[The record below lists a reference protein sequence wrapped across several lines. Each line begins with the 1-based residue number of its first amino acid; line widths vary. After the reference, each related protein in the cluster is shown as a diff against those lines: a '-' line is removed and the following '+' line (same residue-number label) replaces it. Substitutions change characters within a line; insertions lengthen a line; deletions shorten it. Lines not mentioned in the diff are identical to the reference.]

1 MDHPF
6 LVIKSISMIVSNGK
20 KKRKKVGI
28 EDELNSEKCRDE
40 VEKRSAFLSL
50 SLSLFESNITSSI
63 TKKIKIV
70 KIRI

>member
-1 MDHPF
+1 
-6 LVIKSISMIVSNGK
+6 MIVSNGK

-50 SLSLFESNITSSI
+50 SLSFR
-63 TKKIKIV
+63 IKYN
-70 KIRI
+70 KFHYKENKNC